1 MSSTTIDATGPVGIG
16 GWLVLPFL
24 GLLWSAYFMVSKRV
38 KNTFVR

>member
-1 MSSTTIDATGPVGIG
+1 MSSTTIGETGPVGLG